1 MKKNVVIRITRHA
14 ADAARANALK
24 SAFGEEVVI
33 VDHDIPYGVD
43 PVAAVR
49 QLIESVEVESGGKVV
64 AVEAQAPLS
73 VLIRLVQQRSE
84 IGAKLIRAQFE
95 RDATGRAVVVG
106 KDESGRDLLKF
117 SHYEEFVRIEFEMVP
132 LSVVQPL

>member
-1 MKKNVVIRITRHA
+1 MSKIIVIRITRHA
-14 ADAARANALK
+14 ADAARVNALK
-24 SAFGEEVVI
+24 SAFGEGVVI
-33 VDHDIPYGVD
+33 VDRDIPYGID
-43 PVAAVR
+43 PVAAVT
-49 QLIESVEVESGGKVV
+49 QLIESVKAEVGGTVV

-73 VLIRLVQQRSE
+73 VLIKLVQQRSE
-84 IGAKLIRAQFE
+84 IGAKLIRTQFE

>member
-1 MKKNVVIRITRHA
+1 MRIVVVRITRHA
-14 ADAARANALK
+14 ADTARVDALK
-24 SAFGEEVVI
+24 SAFGNEVVI
-33 VDHDIPYGVD
+33 VDRDIPYGID
-43 PVAAVR
+43 PVAAVT
-49 QLIESVEVESGGKVV
+49 QLIESVKAEVGGAVV

-73 VLIRLVQQRSE
+73 VLIKLVQQRSE

-117 SHYEEFVRIEFEMVP
+117 SHYEEFVRIEFEMIP
-132 LSVVQPL
+132 LPVTEPL